1 MPHRRL
7 VLALGLIAAAAPLP
21 AASRM
26 APMPGTTPA
35 TMPAPAGTADTLY
48 CMRIE
53 AATGS
58 RIEPVRCWTRE
69 EWILQGVDVDR
80 DWAEEGVRTVG

>member
-1 MPHRRL
+1 MAHRRL
-7 VLALGLIAAAAPLP
+7 VLALGLIAATAPLP

-26 APMPGTTPA
+26 APMPG

-58 RIEPVRCWTRE
+58 RIEPVRCWTRD